1 VELILVLLET
11 FKFYLSNKAATLR
24 SLSLDATVEA
34 EYGEECVE
42 GRLATLAHHGPR
54 SSNPPPCDNHNVPIL
69 SEGSSVGLSHL
80 DLDSLGGL
88 LRLAG
93 YVADKATAP
102 FEWGF
107 WKLAGMVD
115 VSGPHRLNQLIKEL
129 VQSENLPGNYGT
141 GWSEMLHAYWA
152 WSQENRLFPPRDGSA
167 LDVTGRVLESAKV
180 LFRILDGDEGLL
192 EAGRKFAQAERELNE
207 SSLIR
212 YHNTESGHLVIVR
225 RASAFTNHLYTAP
238 WGTVA
243 SVVIS
248 YRDDFKNITV
258 SKENDEVPVNCRDL
272 VQSVWGPEAGG
283 HDGIAGSPRGKEM
296 NPAEDLKDISSE
308 VIRRLGGPVRLC
320 NCGSEEPW
328 AYCSQGSPYCG

>member
-1 VELILVLLET
+1 MEAILVLLET
-11 FKFYLSNKAATLR
+11 FKIYLSNKAESLR
-24 SLSLDATVEA
+24 ALTLDATVEA
-34 EYGEECVE
+34 EYGQDCVE
-42 GRLATLAHHGPR
+42 GLSQTLAHHGPR
-54 SSNPPPCDNHNVPIL
+54 SDSPPPCCNDEVL
-69 SEGSSVGLSHL
+69 RLQEGSTVGLSHL
-80 DLDSLGGL
+80 DLDTLGGL

-93 YVADKATAP
+93 YAADRVKAP

-167 LDVTGRVLESAKV
+167 LNVTGRVLESAKV
-180 LFRILDGDEGLL
+180 LFRIFDGDEELL

-212 YHNTESGHLVIVR
+212 YHHTESGHLVIVR

-238 WGTVA
+238 WGTTA

-248 YRDDFKNITV
+248 LRDDFKSVTV
-258 SKENDEVPVNCRDL
+258 SRENDDVPLNCCEA
-272 VQSVWGPEAGG
+272 VQAVWGPEAGG
-283 HDGIAGSPRGKEM
+283 HAGIAGSPRGTEM
-296 NPAEDLKDISSE
+296 TRDDLNQVVSE
-308 VIRRLGGPVRLC
+308 VIRAFGGPVRRC
-320 NCGSEEPW
+320 NCGSEIPW
-328 AYCSQGSPYCG
+328 SQCDANTPYCG